1 MGERPAGTAATVVAL
16 GGLTGAGTNGP
27 SAGAEAVS
35 GWRDVVLTGTAG
47 LGVQLESIRRSDT
60 GEFLVIV
67 AGAVYPG
74 AVVDRLMGHI
84 RRQDDVALIGP
95 CETAEEE
102 GVGLAEVESVPP
114 YCAVVRRAAL
124 EAIGGFETG
133 FRTVAI
139 LDEVARGA
147 RARGWRTVRAL
158 DCLAEPAPDLFLG
171 DPESIH
177 REREAVRALARGDRL
192 KDAGDR
198 EGAAEA
204 YYRALAA
211 KGDFVEVI
219 LVLGA
224 LLLETGRPAEAV
236 EVVRRLVGLEGRS
249 VQAHNYLGLVQY
261 QARDWDGARRS
272 FNQVLELDPDYVET
286 LVNLSVL
293 EWEQGDA
300 DQALGLLE
308 RAAALDPSNREIIVN
323 AGLIHFQLGDAPAA
337 VALLRGYADAHPDDA
352 EVLAVLADT
361 LCQSGDEAAARQVA
375 DQALNLQPG
384 HPRAL
389 AILQKT
395 REQKKEGPPAQE

>member
-1 MGERPAGTAATVVAL
+1 MGESPSGSGPTVVVL
-16 GGLTGAGTNGP
+16 GGPTNPGTNGP
-27 SAGAEAVS
+27 TERPEDGRRR
-35 GWRDVVLTGTAG
+35 RDVVVAG
-47 LGVQLESIRRSDT
+47 AAGMGVQLESIRRGDE

-67 AGAVYPG
+67 AGGAYPG
-74 AVVDRLMGHI
+74 AVVERLLGHM
-84 RRQDDVALIGP
+84 RTHDDVALIGP
-95 CETAEEE
+95 CASAEEQ
-102 GVGLAEVESVPP
+102 GVGLEEVESVVP
-114 YCAVVRRAAL
+114 YCAAMRRVAL

-133 FRTVAI
+133 FRTVAV
-139 LDEVARGA
+139 LDEAARGG

-158 DCLAEPAPDLFLG
+158 DCLVEPPSDLLLG
-171 DPESIH
+171 DPELIH

-192 KDAGDR
+192 KAADDR

-272 FNQVLELDPDYVET
+272 FQQVLELDPDYVEA

-300 DQALGLLE
+300 DLALDLLE
-308 RAAALDPSNREIIVN
+308 RAAALDPANREIIVN
-323 AGLIHFQLGDAPAA
+323 AALIHFQLGDAPAA
-337 VALLRGYADAHPDDA
+337 VDLLQGYAEAHPEDV
-352 EVLAVLADT
+352 EVRAVLADT
-361 LCQSGDEAAARQVA
+361 LRQSGDAAGARRAAEQV
-375 DQALNLQPG
+375 LKMQPG
-384 HPRAL
+384 HARAL
-389 AILQKT
+389 DILQNT
-395 REQKKEGPPAQE
+395 REQEEEGPPAQE